1 MDIDQWLENIRRA
14 IGKLPIKDDKVFQE
28 LWNNKLLRYGGEDPD
43 LFEIDALSTAL
54 ACTCLNRQKPFLV
67 VLPDRNPARPALLFA
82 TGLIL
87 DAISSGKGQKAQI
100 VLYAGSH
107 IGIRDQL
114 ANVYARKLRLD
125 EVFVQSHASSRNT
138 KVQSAD
144 DIANSLPRVATVYA
158 PADPRTFL
166 DEYRPDWIAVDCG
179 DSNNLKW
186 LDALLSNA
194 VERNIPIVGWCQ
206 NPLSETVQAF
216 SAHGAYIFRW
226 PSVQQL
232 LSVQKKIDPPNAL
245 VSAICLQGPDIV
257 SVENHLQQAYQ
268 VLRTIV
274 RRNPKS
280 RMEQDVLSMSWKQL
294 RLLERLSVPLSFYE
308 SEAESYWGLRTVRHG
323 QETLGAFAQALQGAT
338 GLSSALT
345 QFTRKLEQ
353 AITEIDHQGPPHWNA
368 LTELC
373 ITDVESDSVRLL
385 LFPSDVQYQLF
396 ELGLL
401 AYCNMSINDLATLN
415 VTLLSARDFYG
426 TGRRPWIGHP
436 DREDLPDLLRNAP
449 PEAWQLVIPGLPNP
463 RLLAQLEPG
472 LQAGVQLQ
480 FLLYSHQMPSLS
492 WRLKQCIEALSV
504 RAEDVIHTLSGL
516 GIPTD
521 SLSVSNVPA
530 PLRKMENSTIRLEN
544 KKKRVYSQVRSLP
557 PAVLNPVEEMA
568 RLFEDDT
575 ELDQDKD
582 GVTLF
587 LDHNEDS
594 SDEDSLLV
602 DHAVEV
608 IFQEGWYG
616 LFAPDAKLNVI
627 MQGPS
632 SSLQLRYVS
641 SLRSGNQVLF
651 IHGQRRQ
658 NLYELVIQRVHN
670 HPAFA
675 LHVELVKRWQK
686 DVAIAYRRWCQSG
699 DRSRNITDLL
709 AVLQARGSSIAV
721 SLTVEGWVQGLRLCP
736 KDKEDLR
743 RLAEVLNMDFVIQ
756 NYQLIFKAAERLR
769 GKHRSWGRQLNHWL
783 LQDTSSRAEVEL
795 FDEELGLSF
804 GDLKGSLLPLHILTL
819 QSVQGPFYRGNLGE
833 IKKQ

>member
-1 MDIDQWLENIRRA
+1 MEICMDIDQWLENIRKA
-14 IGKLPIKDDKVFQE
+14 IGTLPIQDDKVFQE

-43 LFEIDALSTAL
+43 PLEIDALSTAL
-54 ACTCLNRQKPFLV
+54 ACTCLNRQQPFLV

-87 DAISSGKGQKAQI
+87 DAISSGKGRKAQR

-138 KVQSAD
+138 KVQPTDA
-144 DIANSLPRVATVYA
+144 IANSLPRVATVYA
-158 PADPRTFL
+158 PADPRIFL

-186 LDALLSNA
+186 LDALLSSA
-194 VERNIPIVGWCQ
+194 AERTIPIVGWCQ
-206 NPLSETVQAF
+206 NALSDTVQTF

-232 LSVQKKIDPPNAL
+232 LSVQKKIAPPNAL
-245 VSAICLQGPDIV
+245 VSAICLEGSDIV
-257 SVENHLQQAYQ
+257 SVETHLQQAYQ

-274 RRNPKS
+274 RQNPKS

-294 RLLERLSVPLSFYE
+294 RLLERLSVPLNFYE
-308 SEAESYWGLRTVRHG
+308 SEVESHWGLRTVRHG
-323 QETLGAFAQALQGAT
+323 QETLEAFAQALQGTT
-338 GLSSALT
+338 GLSSSLI

-353 AITEIDHQGPPHWNA
+353 SITEIDHHSPPHWNA

-373 ITDVESDSVRLL
+373 ITDVEPDSVRLL
-385 LFPSDVQYQLF
+385 LFPSDAQCQLF

-415 VTLLSARDFYG
+415 VTLLSAREFYG
-426 TGRRPWIGHP
+426 TGRHPWIGHP
-436 DREDLPDLLRNAP
+436 DREDLPDLLRNVP
-449 PEAWQLVIPGLPNP
+449 PAAWQLVIPSLPNP
-463 RLLAQLEPG
+463 RLFAQLDPG

-480 FLLYSHQMPSLS
+480 FLLYSHQLPALS
-492 WRLKQCIEALSV
+492 WRLKQCTEALSV
-504 RAEDVIHTLSGL
+504 RAKDVIHTLSGL

-557 PAVLNPVEEMA
+557 PAVLDPVEEMS

-582 GVTLF
+582 DVTLF
-587 LDHNEDS
+587 LNHNEDS

-608 IFQEGWYG
+608 IFQGGWYG

-627 MQGPS
+627 IQGPS
-632 SSLQLRYVS
+632 SSLELRYVR

-709 AVLQARGSSIAV
+709 AALQVRGSSIAV

-769 GKHRSWGRQLNHWL
+769 GKHRSWGETVESLALAWYVL
-783 LQDTSSRAEVEL
+783 ESR
-795 FDEELGLSF
+795 S
-804 GDLKGSLLPLHILTL
+804 
-819 QSVQGPFYRGNLGE
+819 
-833 IKKQ
+833 